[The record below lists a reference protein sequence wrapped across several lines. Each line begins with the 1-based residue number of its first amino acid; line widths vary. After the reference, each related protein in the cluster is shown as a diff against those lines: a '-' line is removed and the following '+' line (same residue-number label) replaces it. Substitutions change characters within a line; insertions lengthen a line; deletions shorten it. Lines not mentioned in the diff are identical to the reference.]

1 MFPAQQLKREQ
12 SLASCFSRAD
22 ASCHGISNTW
32 FACGFP
38 SSSLTWP
45 ASQSGLQ
52 RLAREVR
59 SDGSYMFDVDVNQV
73 PPGYSQFDAALSAHP
88 ICESSRWRPGCR
100 GHTTPRSKLG
110 YRVHRSRRRTSSPQ
124 GSFVANLEFR
134 RIKWW
139 RRSSKSQKLIPWP
152 QSDAPVHVAGDAYSI
167 PASLGGWFLSIQ
179 SVLEKAREDH
189 ELQIE

>member
-110 YRVHRSRRRTSSPQ
+110 YRVHRSRRRKGRDNAGQFRLVHKGSSTVLL
-124 GSFVANLEFR
+124 GAGFTATLESILEFIDR
-134 RIKWW
+134 ERMDSPM
-139 RRSSKSQKLIPWP
+139 RSSC
-152 QSDAPVHVAGDAYSI
+152 
-167 PASLGGWFLSIQ
+167 
-179 SVLEKAREDH
+179 
-189 ELQIE
+189 LQ

>member
-1 MFPAQQLKREQ
+1 MTDWQTYRNGNPRAIWDLER
-12 SLASCFSRAD
+12 LSR
-22 ASCHGISNTW
+22 H
-32 FACGFP
+32 
-38 SSSLTWP
+38 
-45 ASQSGLQ
+45 
-52 RLAREVR
+52 R
-59 SDGSYMFDVDVNQV
+59 
-73 PPGYSQFDAALSAHP
+73 AA
-88 ICESSRWRPGCR
+88 
-100 GHTTPRSKLG
+100 KLG

-189 ELQIE
+189 ELQSE